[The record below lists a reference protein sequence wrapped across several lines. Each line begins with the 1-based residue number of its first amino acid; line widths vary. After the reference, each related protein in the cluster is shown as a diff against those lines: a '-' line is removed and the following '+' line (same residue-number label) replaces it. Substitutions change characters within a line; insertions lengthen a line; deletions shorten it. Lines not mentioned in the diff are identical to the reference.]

1 LPLVERVYRIDTT
14 VADRRAALFGQ
25 DIAHGYDKGQ
35 REEEGFVPTAAPGA

>member
-25 DIAHGYDKGQ
+25 DIGHGI
-35 REEEGFVPTAAPGA
+35 EEGQGQVPTAAPGA